1 MTRLD
6 EKAGKSARPT
16 CCSMSRLHFDA
27 ATGISQIMG
36 RWPDDS
42 RSQLWTFLIMFVL
55 FPLFCWL
62 AWWFVKR

>member
-1 MTRLD
+1 
-6 EKAGKSARPT
+6 
-16 CCSMSRLHFDA
+16 
-27 ATGISQIMG
+27 MG